1 MLSKELIGNIKKIVG
16 EQHVSLSGADAEI
29 YSYDASLVKGKP
41 DIVAFPATTGEI
53 AQISKLVY
61 EAGVPFLAR
70 GFGTNLSGGSVPLS
84 GGLVISLARM
94 NKILDIELDGRY
106 AVVQPG
112 VTNLELQN
120 ALAPLGFFYAPDPA
134 SQKVATLGGNLAE
147 NSGGPRCVKYGV
159 TTNHILGMEFV
170 LPDGEVV
177 HLGGPALDPP
187 GYDLRGLAV
196 GSEGTFG
203 IATEI
208 TVRILPKAEKI
219 ISMLV
224 VYDQVSDAAK
234 SVSGIVGAGI
244 VPATLEMMD
253 SLVIQAVEDSYACG
267 YPRDAAAV
275 LIIEVEGPPEGLTE
289 QADSIREICGRNH
302 CREIKEAQDEN
313 ERNLLWEG
321 RRGAFG
327 AIARLAPNYLVNDC
341 TVPRT
346 KLPQALE
353 SVAEISKKYGFRHGN
368 VFHAGDGNLHPL
380 LFFDSR
386 VSDELDRVKQ
396 AGWEIMARCVE
407 LGGTISGEHGI
418 GLEKLPAMRL
428 IQSEDDFDVQRRIK
442 AVFDP
447 KNLLNPGK
455 VIPETDETHA
465 ADQRKAINAEE
476 QEIAEKIKQAAAT
489 GSITAPVGL
498 GNHLINGITL
508 PNLIKQVNTLN
519 LSKIVEYDAASQTV
533 TTGAGMSLTALQQSL
548 QTENQ
553 WLPVIPPFSHRDFTL
568 GGLIATGAC
577 GPERISYGAPRDLLL
592 GLRYVDSAGRIIS
605 AGGKVI
611 KNVAGYDLTRLLAGS
626 SGTLGCITEVTLK
639 VSALPE
645 KSTCLIAVGD
655 WDACCQAATQLN
667 KSNLQPVFTVSYQSP
682 STTESDWI
690 FQAGFAGFKKS
701 VLYQLSNASRLAEDY
716 GLELEN
722 EVEYPVQ
729 KGIFYDFF
737 KELDERS
744 FIIKADLPPN
754 KVWECSSETK
764 NIDSLN
770 SVWADH
776 GCGRIYIGGDTVS
789 IVDWERVVEIAE
801 HLNGHA
807 VIHKAPLKFLN
818 DIDGHRTVKPEEQ
831 IMNNI
836 KASLD
841 PGSIFAPGLLPVIK

>member
-1 MLSKELIGNIKKIVG
+1 
-16 EQHVSLSGADAEI
+16 
-29 YSYDASLVKGKP
+29 
-41 DIVAFPATTGEI
+41 
-53 AQISKLVY
+53 
-61 EAGVPFLAR
+61 
-70 GFGTNLSGGSVPLS
+70 
-84 GGLVISLARM
+84 
-94 NKILDIELDGRY
+94 
-106 AVVQPG
+106 
-112 VTNLELQN
+112 
-120 ALAPLGFFYAPDPA
+120 
-134 SQKVATLGGNLAE
+134 
-147 NSGGPRCVKYGV
+147 
-159 TTNHILGMEFV
+159 
-170 LPDGEVV
+170 
-177 HLGGPALDPP
+177 
-187 GYDLRGLAV
+187 
-196 GSEGTFG
+196 
-203 IATEI
+203 
-208 TVRILPKAEKI
+208 
-219 ISMLV
+219 
-224 VYDQVSDAAK
+224 
-234 SVSGIVGAGI
+234 
-244 VPATLEMMD
+244 
-253 SLVIQAVEDSYACG
+253 
-267 YPRDAAAV
+267 
-275 LIIEVEGPPEGLTE
+275 
-289 QADSIREICGRNH
+289 
-302 CREIKEAQDEN
+302 
-313 ERNLLWEG
+313 
-321 RRGAFG
+321 
-327 AIARLAPNYLVNDC
+327 
-341 TVPRT
+341 
-346 KLPQALE
+346 
-353 SVAEISKKYGFRHGN
+353 
-368 VFHAGDGNLHPL
+368 
-380 LFFDSR
+380 
-386 VSDELDRVKQ
+386 
-396 AGWEIMARCVE
+396 
-407 LGGTISGEHGI
+407 
-418 GLEKLPAMRL
+418 
-428 IQSEDDFDVQRRIK
+428 
-442 AVFDP
+442 
-447 KNLLNPGK
+447 
-455 VIPETDETHA
+455 
-465 ADQRKAINAEE
+465 DQRKAINAEE

-729 KGIFYDFF
+729 KGMFYDFF
-737 KELDERS
+737 KELGERS